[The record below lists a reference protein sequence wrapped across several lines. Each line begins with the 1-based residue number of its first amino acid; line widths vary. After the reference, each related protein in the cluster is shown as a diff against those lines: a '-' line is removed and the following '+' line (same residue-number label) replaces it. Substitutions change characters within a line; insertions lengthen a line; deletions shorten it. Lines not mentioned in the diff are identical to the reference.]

1 MFKFFQI
8 KEIILVYVMPCSK
21 CKQSGHNARSCKND
35 ANVLDTTEP
44 SGDDSALAEDL
55 DVVVEDETPSN
66 TKTTK
71 ETKYYCYFLGQHNN
85 WTGQTYNGYTVN
97 LSRRLRQH
105 NGEIKGGAWAT
116 TAKDKGAWSFIAAL
130 TSDSWASVSR
140 AMACEWNCRYPTR
153 KKPRP
158 KIFAG
163 AKGRIDSL
171 VEIFKHIKDDVRL
184 YIHPTF
190 YDHAVSLGLPS
201 HVVLYKKLDEIL

>member
-35 ANVLDTTEP
+35 VNVPDTTEP
-44 SGDDSALAEDL
+44 VADAIVDAN
-55 DVVVEDETPSN
+55 DVDEVSSN

>member
-1 MFKFFQI
+1 
-8 KEIILVYVMPCSK
+8 
-21 CKQSGHNARSCKND
+21 
-35 ANVLDTTEP
+35 
-44 SGDDSALAEDL
+44 
-55 DVVVEDETPSN
+55 
-66 TKTTK
+66 
-71 ETKYYCYFLGQHNN
+71 
-85 WTGQTYNGYTVN
+85 
-97 LSRRLRQH
+97 LRQH

-158 KIFAG
+158 KIYAG

-171 VEIFKHIKDDVRL
+171 VEIFKHIKDDIRL
-184 YIHPTF
+184 YIHPAF

>member
-1 MFKFFQI
+1 
-8 KEIILVYVMPCSK
+8 MPCSK
-21 CKQSGHNARSCKND
+21 CKQSGHNARSCSIEIK
-35 ANVLDTTEP
+35 VQDTTEP
-44 SGDDSALAEDL
+44 AVGPINDADAETDDADAEQ
-55 DVVVEDETPSN
+55 PSN
-66 TKTTK
+66 AKT
-71 ETKYYCYFLGQHNN
+71 TKYYCYFLGQHNN

-163 AKGRIDSL
+163 AKGRINSL

>member
-1 MFKFFQI
+1 
-8 KEIILVYVMPCSK
+8 MPCSK
-21 CKQSGHNARSCKND
+21 CKQSGHNSRSCKND
-35 ANVLDTTEP
+35 AKVQETIEP
-44 SGDDSALAEDL
+44 VADDL
-55 DVVVEDETPSN
+55 DVVVNADDEADAETEEPS
-66 TKTTK
+66 KATK

-130 TSDSWASVSR
+130 TSDSWTSVSR

-158 KIFAG
+158 KIYAG
-163 AKGRIDSL
+163 AKGRINSL

-184 YIHPTF
+184 YVHPVF

>member
-1 MFKFFQI
+1 
-8 KEIILVYVMPCSK
+8 MPCSK
-21 CKQSGHNARSCKND
+21 CKQSGHNSRSCSNEIK
-35 ANVLDTTEP
+35 VQETTEP
-44 SGDDSALAEDL
+44 VSDDITCVGDVAEEA
-55 DVVVEDETPSN
+55 DVEVSS
-66 TKTTK
+66 KTTK

-163 AKGRIDSL
+163 AKGRINSL
-171 VEIFKHIKDDVRL
+171 IEIFKHIKDEVRL
-184 YIHPTF
+184 YIHPAF

-201 HVVLYKKLDEIL
+201 HVVLYKKLEEIL

>member
-1 MFKFFQI
+1 
-8 KEIILVYVMPCSK
+8 MPCSK
-21 CKQSGHNARSCKND
+21 CKQSGHNARSCNGEIK
-35 ANVLDTTEP
+35 VQETTEHVA
-44 SGDDSALAEDL
+44 DDSAVAEDL
-55 DVVVEDETPSN
+55 DVVVDADTEELST

-163 AKGRIDSL
+163 AKGRINSL
-171 VEIFKHIKDDVRL
+171 VEIFKHIKDEVRL

-201 HVVLYKKLDEIL
+201 HVTLYKKLDEIL

>member
-1 MFKFFQI
+1 
-8 KEIILVYVMPCSK
+8 MPCSK

-35 ANVLDTTEP
+35 AKVQETTEP
-44 SGDDSALAEDL
+44 AIADDFAVAEDL
-55 DVVVEDETPSN
+55 DVVVEDADTEEPS
-66 TKTTK
+66 KTK

-85 WTGQTYNGYTVN
+85 WSGQTYNGYTVN

-130 TSDSWASVSR
+130 TSDSWDSVSR

-163 AKGRIDSL
+163 AKGRINSL
-171 VEIFKHIKDDVRL
+171 VEIFKHIKDDIRM
-184 YIHPTF
+184 YIHPAF

>member
-1 MFKFFQI
+1 
-8 KEIILVYVMPCSK
+8 MPCSK
-21 CKQSGHNARSCKND
+21 CKQSGHNARSCSNENK
-35 ANVLDTTEP
+35 VQEITEP
-44 SGDDSALAEDL
+44 AVADDL
-55 DVVVEDETPSN
+55 DEVVEDEAPSS
-66 TKTTK
+66 TK

-116 TAKDKGAWSFIAAL
+116 TAKDKGVWSFIAAL

-184 YIHPTF
+184 YIHPAF
-190 YDHAVSLGLPS
+190 YDHAVSLGLPP

>member
-1 MFKFFQI
+1 LFKFFQI

-35 ANVLDTTEP
+35 DKVLETTEHP
-44 SGDDSALAEDL
+44 ADDLAEDEEA
-55 DVVVEDETPSN
+55 DVPSN
-66 TKTTK
+66 TK
-71 ETKYYCYFLGQHNN
+71 TKYYCYFLGQHNN

-184 YIHPTF
+184 YIHPAF

-201 HVVLYKKLDEIL
+201 HVTLYKKLDEIL

>member
-1 MFKFFQI
+1 
-8 KEIILVYVMPCSK
+8 MPCSK
-21 CKQSGHNARSCKND
+21 CKQSGHNARSCKNEV
-35 ANVLDTTEP
+35 NVLETTEP
-44 SGDDSALAEDL
+44 VA
-55 DVVVEDETPSN
+55 DVVVDVDDDADTEAPSN
-66 TKTTK
+66 TK

-171 VEIFKHIKDDVRL
+171 VEIFKHIKDDIRL
-184 YIHPTF
+184 YIHPAF

>member
-1 MFKFFQI
+1 
-8 KEIILVYVMPCSK
+8 MPCSK
-21 CKQSGHNARSCKND
+21 CKQSGHNARSCSNEIK
-35 ANVLDTTEP
+35 VQDTTEP
-44 SGDDSALAEDL
+44 AVEPINDADAETDDADA
-55 DVVVEDETPSN
+55 ETPLN
-66 TKTTK
+66 TKT
-71 ETKYYCYFLGQHNN
+71 TKYYCYFLGQHNN

-158 KIFAG
+158 KIYAG

-171 VEIFKHIKDDVRL
+171 VEIFKHIKDDIRL
-184 YIHPTF
+184 YIHPAF

>member
-1 MFKFFQI
+1 
-8 KEIILVYVMPCSK
+8 MPCSK

-163 AKGRIDSL
+163 AKGRINSL

-201 HVVLYKKLDEIL
+201 HVVLSKKLDEIL

>member
-1 MFKFFQI
+1 LFKFFQI

-21 CKQSGHNARSCKND
+21 CKQSGHNARSCSSEIK
-35 ANVLDTTEP
+35 VQETTEP
-44 SGDDSALAEDL
+44 AVEPINDADAVDDDTEA
-55 DVVVEDETPSN
+55 PS
-66 TKTTK
+66 KATK

-171 VEIFKHIKDDVRL
+171 VEIFKHIKDEVRL

>member
-1 MFKFFQI
+1 LFKFFQI

-35 ANVLDTTEP
+35 ANVQETTQP
-44 SGDDSALAEDL
+44 SGDDL
-55 DVVVEDETPSN
+55 DVVVEDEEADVPS
-66 TKTTK
+66 KTTK